1 VVNDPPVWGD
11 FLSILRFL
19 DVLTPAKRNA
29 EHQALPVNAH
39 VFPLA
44 LAPVWWNGLLSGAFA
59 NRVEPATLNRRYAA
73 SV

>member
-44 LAPVWWNGLLSGAFA
+44 LAPERTENLNPDIVVMKSAKD
-59 NRVEPATLNRRYAA
+59 RV
-73 SV
+73 

>member
-1 VVNDPPVWGD
+1 VVNDRPVWGD

-44 LAPVWWNGLLSGAFA
+44 LAPVW
-59 NRVEPATLNRRYAA
+59 
-73 SV
+73 